1 MKIILRWLY
10 RPKNRFTTTTKG
22 LKKAIF
28 WVKIQKNPNGRKQS
42 LYEYLY
48 DIRLDGWENLH
59 TINTYKEKNFN
70 Y

>member
-1 MKIILRWLY
+1 MKTILRWLY
-10 RPKNRFTTTTKG
+10 KPKNRFTITKKG
-22 LKKAIF
+22 FNSAIF
-28 WVKIQKNPNGRKQS
+28 WAKLQKNPNNTKYS

-59 TINTYKEKNFN
+59 RINTYKEKNFN